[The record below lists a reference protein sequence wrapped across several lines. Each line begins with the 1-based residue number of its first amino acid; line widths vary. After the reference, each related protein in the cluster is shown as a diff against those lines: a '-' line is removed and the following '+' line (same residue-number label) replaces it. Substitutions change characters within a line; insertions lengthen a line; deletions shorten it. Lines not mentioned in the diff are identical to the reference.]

1 MRARGLGTASAAVPA
16 AVTAAVAAVGIALA
30 CAGCGHAATQSSSAP
45 CWQTAVRL
53 IERHVVVRSV
63 PPACAGLSQAQL
75 NHVVASAIRAAA
87 GPHPKAVQ
95 RRIAASD
102 ARFLGSLVQT
112 GPPPRSP
119 PGLAQAGGAPLRS
132 SPASRLSLVLAALGC
147 WAATGAVGGYL
158 LAGHRR
164 TGARPRKV
172 PAIAAS
178 HAGIAVG
185 GLAVWA
191 AFAVGRE
198 SDALAWSAAGLLIG
212 AAGLG
217 LAVLLSSPPAPVSP
231 PASAPVRAPVSSPAS
246 PSAAAPASAVTWAA
260 GPQRTVAG
268 SPTPHRVLVIAAHAA
283 LAVVT
288 ILLVLLAATGGG

>member
-1 MRARGLGTASAAVPA
+1 MRARGLGTAAAAVPAAVAA

-30 CAGCGHAATQSSSAP
+30 CVGCGHAVAPSSAP

-63 PPACAGLSQAQL
+63 PPPCAALSQAQL

-102 ARFLGSLVQT
+102 ARYLGSLVQT
-112 GPPPRSP
+112 GPPAPSP
-119 PGLAQAGGAPLRS
+119 PSLAQAGGAPLRS
-132 SPASRLSLVLAALGC
+132 SPAARLSLVLAALGC

-198 SDALAWSAAGLLIG
+198 PDALGWCAAALLIG

-217 LAVLLSSPPAPVSP
+217 LAVLLSSP
-231 PASAPVRAPVSSPAS
+231 
-246 PSAAAPASAVTWAA
+246 SAAAPAPASAAARAA